1 MSYLNKLKI
10 TFSVVGVV
18 MPCCGCSIKANLLF
32 SFTERF
38 PSVCPSVG
46 LSVSLHHW
54 SIITTPMTSCF
65 LSAGKGQRR
74 RWGGGA
80 GGQGPLHGRVLRTG
94 EVTAGSHV
102 TTGLNHELDTVRVVN
117 SSWEHWDCSVWD
129 KRLLRGRCLHRNKD
143 TKVSWGRRDRK
154 HRNKNVLAAME
165 RAQDS
170 GCTPSARWKIS
181 AKADKKVMMCKITL
195 TFKAHRRT
203 KSARA

>member
-32 SFTERF
+32 AFTERF

-65 LSAGKGQRR
+65 LSAGKGQWR

-94 EVTAGSHV
+94 ETARSGDCRQSCDHWV
-102 TTGLNHELDTVRVVN
+102 KSWTGHCEGRKQQLGTLGLF
-117 SSWEHWDCSVWD
+117 S
-129 KRLLRGRCLHRNKD
+129 LRQTITQRSLFAPKQRHKG
-143 TKVSWGRRDRK
+143 
-154 HRNKNVLAAME
+154 VLRQMWPKT
-165 RAQDS
+165 Q
-170 GCTPSARWKIS
+170 K
-181 AKADKKVMMCKITL
+181 
-195 TFKAHRRT
+195 
-203 KSARA
+203 